1 MDQFHTNFGEP
12 VKNKNNEYVLDCLKK
27 TIESINGIFIVYG
40 VNDVTEADN
49 LRTVILQHIQRS
61 SKLNAPK
68 NAVGRPKK
76 QKTVIRYEGQP
87 L

>member
-1 MDQFHTNFGEP
+1 MTAFNTSFGEP
-12 VKNKNNEYVLDCLKK
+12 VKNENDSYVLECLTKAID
-27 TIESINGIFIVYG
+27 TINAVFMLYG
-40 VNDVTEADN
+40 VNEISDADN

-68 NAVGRPKK
+68 KPVGRPR
-76 QKTVIRYEGQP
+76 KTVIPYKGTP